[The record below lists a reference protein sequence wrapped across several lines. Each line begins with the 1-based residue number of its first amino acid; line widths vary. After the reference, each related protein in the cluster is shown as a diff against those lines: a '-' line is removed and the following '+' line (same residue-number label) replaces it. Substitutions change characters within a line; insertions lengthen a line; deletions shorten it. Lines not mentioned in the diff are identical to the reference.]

1 MSAKPHFYCA
11 GASLFLVGS
20 YKRTTANQQSGAYR
34 RGAEGK
40 INPLNWK
47 REHQIAFLVA
57 VIFGACI
64 GIFAGVQQIEPST
77 DLYWLSVALWGTA
90 GAVMAA
96 VGAFIR
102 QMFRDRAS
110 K

>member
-1 MSAKPHFYCA
+1 M
-11 GASLFLVGS
+11 
-20 YKRTTANQQSGAYR
+20 
-34 RGAEGK
+34 
-40 INPLNWK
+40 NPLNWK

-57 VIFGACI
+57 VPFGACI
-64 GIFAGVQQIEPST
+64 GIFGGVQQVEPST